1 MRNWAGNWSRNWCFV
16 DIDPSSLV
24 KVILSTERLVISEAE
39 LSDATFI
46 LELLNSPTW
55 IQFIGD
61 KGIYSME
68 DAENYIQKSLT
79 NSYQTN
85 SFGLYKLCFKETMV
99 PIGLC
104 GFLKRDYLD
113 HPDIGFALLPDH
125 EGKGLMLEAGK
136 ALMEHVRSKLGFDEV
151 LAIVLPSNNRS
162 CQLLGKLG
170 FQEIGKVMPTGS
182 QEELLLF
189 SNKNSHS
196 NGAASS

>member
-1 MRNWAGNWSRNWCFV
+1 M
-16 DIDPSSLV
+16 

-46 LELLNSPTW
+46 LELLNSPKW

-61 KGIYSME
+61 KGIYTME
-68 DAENYIQKSLT
+68 EAENYIRKSLMD
-79 NSYQTN
+79 SYQTHG
-85 SFGLYKLCFKETMV
+85 FGLYKLCLKESMV

-136 ALMEHVRSKLGFDEV
+136 ALMEHARSNLGFDEV
-151 LAIVLPSNNRS
+151 LAIVLPSNGRS
-162 CQLLGKLG
+162 RQLLGKLG
-170 FQEIGKVMPTGS
+170 FQEMGKVMPIGS

-189 SNKNSHS
+189 SNKKSHS

>member
-1 MRNWAGNWSRNWCFV
+1 M
-16 DIDPSSLV
+16 

-39 LSDATFI
+39 LTDAAFI

-136 ALMEHVRSKLGFDEV
+136 ALMEHARSKLGFDEV
-151 LAIVLPSNNRS
+151 LAIVFPSNNRS
-162 CQLLGKLG
+162 RQLLMKLG
-170 FQEIGKVMPTGS
+170 LQEIGKVTLKGS
-182 QEELLLF
+182 HVELLLF
-189 SNKNSHS
+189 SNKKSHS

>member
-1 MRNWAGNWSRNWCFV
+1 M
-16 DIDPSSLV
+16 

-61 KGIYSME
+61 KGIYTME
-68 DAENYIQKSLT
+68 EAENYIQKSLMD
-79 NSYQTN
+79 SYQTHG
-85 SFGLYKLCFKETMV
+85 FGLHKLCLKESMV

-136 ALMEHVRSKLGFDEV
+136 ALLEHSRSQLDFDEV
-151 LAIVLPSNNRS
+151 LAIVLPSNDRS
-162 CQLLGKLG
+162 RQLLMKLG
-170 FQEIGKVMPTGS
+170 LQEIGKVTPKGS
-182 QEELLLF
+182 HAELLLF
-189 SNKNSHS
+189 SNKKSHS

>member
-1 MRNWAGNWSRNWCFV
+1 M
-16 DIDPSSLV
+16 

-46 LELLNSPTW
+46 LELLNSPKW

-61 KGIYSME
+61 KGIQTME
-68 DAENYIQKSLT
+68 DAENYIRKSLI
-79 NSYQTN
+79 NSYRAN
-85 SFGLYKLCFKETMV
+85 GFGLYKLCFKKSRV

-104 GFLKRDYLD
+104 GFLQRDYLN
-113 HPDIGFALLPDH
+113 HPDMGFALLPGH

-136 ALMEHVRSKLGFDEV
+136 ALLGHALSELGFDEV
-151 LAIVLPSNNRS
+151 LAIVLRSNDRS

-170 FQEIGKVMPTGS
+170 FQEIGKVIPIGS

-189 SNKNSHS
+189 SNKKSHS